1 MHTRHIQNFLMVS
14 TAFFAMSGPSRSA
27 GASAL
32 AVAAM
37 PQLQVAPAAGD
48 IVVTGWAMPRGAR
61 GMDAAAA

>member
-14 TAFFAMSGPSRSA
+14 TAFFAMSGPARSA

-37 PQLQVAPAAGD
+37 PQLQVVPAVGD
-48 IVVTGWAMPRGAR
+48 IAVTGWAAPRAVR
-61 GMDAAAA
+61 PAAA